1 MSDKDVY
8 IYPAVF
14 EKTET
19 GYSVLFPDLPG
30 CFTVG
35 ETLGEAHLMAKES
48 LGLHLWGF
56 ERDGDDIPE
65 PSSVDAVQIEY
76 PGEVIGLVEVSLTAL
91 RSKLDTRAVKKTLT
105 IPYYLNQ
112 MAEKRKLNFS
122 QVLQSAL
129 KEKLGLRE

>member
-1 MSDKDVY
+1 MSNKEIY

-35 ETLGEAHLMAKES
+35 KTLEEAHSMAKEA
-48 LGLHLWGF
+48 LGLHIWGY
-56 ERDGDDIPE
+56 ERDGEEIPL
-65 PSSVDAVQIEY
+65 PTTIDAIHGEY
-76 PGEVIGLVEVSLTAL
+76 PGEIIGLVEVSILAF
-91 RSKLDTRAVKKTLT
+91 RAKLDTRAVKKTLT

-112 MAEKRKLNFS
+112 MAEKKKINFS
-122 QVLQSAL
+122 HELQSAL
-129 KEKLGLRE
+129 RKRLGIQ